1 MDKRKGKRMSRF
13 IHTAGVMALLGLNPA
28 MANDYIS
35 AMVPD
40 AQKVGS
46 ARMTY
51 MFWDVYDAALYAPQ
65 GRWSADHPF
74 ALKLTYLR
82 NLDGQKIADR
92 SIKEMR
98 AQGYDNDIKL
108 AQWHTQMSAIFPN
121 VKEGDVITGIF
132 TANKQSVFFD
142 GAREIGRIQDPHFGQ
157 RFFDIWLSTK
167 TSEPELRT
175 ALLGAQ
181 TANQNREK
189 SADVQDIQNTIRY
202 GGARA
207 HD

>member
-1 MDKRKGKRMSRF
+1 MAKYKGKRMSRF
-13 IHTAGVMALLGLNPA
+13 IHTAGVMALLGLSPA
-28 MANDYIS
+28 MANDYIGT
-35 AMVPD
+35 MVPD

-51 MFWDVYDAALYAPQ
+51 MFWDVYDATLYAPQ
-65 GRWSADHPF
+65 GKWSADSPF

-82 NLDGQKIADR
+82 DLHGQKIVDR

-98 AQGYDNDIKL
+98 NQGYDNEIRL
-108 AQWHTQMSAIFPN
+108 AAWHTQMRDIFPD

-132 TANKQSVFFD
+132 TADKQTLFYN
-142 GAREIGRIQDPHFGQ
+142 GEQEIGHINDPEFGQ
-157 RFFDIWLSTK
+157 RFFDIWLNSK

-175 ALLGAQ
+175 ALLGALP
-181 TANQNREK
+181 ANQNRK
-189 SADVQDIQNTIRY
+189 MTADVQDTQNTIRY
-202 GGARA
+202 GGNRT